1 MHCCIR
7 GSRVLWSAVV
17 FLFVGLCILFSVL
30 TAFSYKRIAK
40 EAGALSAEMPAPRIV
55 LDAGHGGEDGG
66 AAAASGMLEKEVNL
80 SITLVL
86 QNLLEASGFQVVMTR
101 DADVDLGE
109 KSLSSVR
116 ERKVSDLHNRRK
128 LLEETQNPMLIS
140 IHQNF
145 FTEPQY
151 SGAQIFYSTNLPE
164 SETLSS
170 AIQNR
175 IVSLLQPENKR
186 EIKPAG
192 ESIYLLRNAQCPA
205 VIVECGFLSN
215 PEEAAKLSDE
225 AYQKQMAF
233 SIYCGILDYFAAAE
247 APQM

>member
-1 MHCCIR
+1 
-7 GSRVLWSAVV
+7 
-17 FLFVGLCILFSVL
+17 
-30 TAFSYKRIAK
+30 
-40 EAGALSAEMPAPRIV
+40 MPAPRIV

-215 PEEAAKLSDE
+215 PGRGSKT
-225 AYQKQMAF
+225 F
-233 SIYCGILDYFAAAE
+233 
-247 APQM
+247 